1 VPGLPR
7 RPDGFARLPI
17 FSPAKFF
24 SGNVS
29 PFRCD
34 KGLYEGPPP
43 MICRDNRPNGAQ
55 AAEWELL
62 VREHGTMVF
71 RTAWRIVGN
80 AADAEDIAQ
89 EVFLE
94 AHRLRARQVVQNW
107 GGMLRRLATCRSLD
121 RLRERKNVL
130 SLDVAVLA
138 GTSSDPTE
146 TAIERELA
154 ERLRVAITQLP
165 RREAEVF
172 CMRFFEGL
180 GTEQI
185 AHALQIATG
194 AVGVALHKART
205 KLEGLLGEDSDE
217 ETSR

>member
-1 VPGLPR
+1 
-7 RPDGFARLPI
+7 
-17 FSPAKFF
+17 
-24 SGNVS
+24 
-29 PFRCD
+29 
-34 KGLYEGPPP
+34 

-94 AHRLRARQVVQNW
+94 AHRLRARQAVQNW

-138 GTSSDPTE
+138 GKSSDPTE

-172 CMRFFEGL
+172 CLRFFEGL
-180 GTEQI
+180 GNEQI